1 MEIDGGRICRGTFP
15 HRCTC
20 KRQEARG
27 KRGWQTF
34 KTKLGLNVKKEPWV
48 AEAVAK

>member
-1 MEIDGGRICRGTFP
+1 MEGEYAEAHFPTAAPVRG
-15 HRCTC
+15 
-20 KRQEARG
+20 KRQKAR
-27 KRGWQTF
+27 RGWQTF